1 MKLHAWSGAA
11 LTVLMLAAAP
21 AAARRSLFTLS
32 ATIISGTDTGNDLV
46 YTDYI
51 NGQLTEHFA
60 PGTIFGPSGSLAGQA
75 VSFSFIYDT
84 NAASLPIVVGG
95 VFDDLTGDWGLAI
108 DPIVTIGGA
117 TQHVILPTVGSGANY
132 TIIPVAT
139 FGLIDGATD
148 GVTGNFTS
156 GTVLSTLF
164 NAYTSAAI
172 NFTAALPSSFLS
184 TDALLPGALPTI
196 DHGYASTAASGTG
209 SFAFSFQ
216 RCLFSCSYKA
226 AQASFVV
233 DHVTFADVPE
243 PATWAMLVIGFGA
256 TGLMS
261 RRRVTTVVAA

>member
-11 LTVLMLAAAP
+11 LAVLVFAAAP
-21 AAARRSLFTLS
+21 AAARRGLFTLS
-32 ATIISGTDTGNDLV
+32 ATITSGTDTGNDLV
-46 YTDYI
+46 YADYI

-60 PGTIFGPSGSLAGQA
+60 PGTIFGAPGSLAGQA
-75 VSFSFIYDT
+75 VSFSFLYDT
-84 NAASLPIVVGG
+84 NAASLPTVAGG
-95 VFDDLTGDWGLAI
+95 VFDDLTGEWGLAI

-132 TIIPVAT
+132 TIVPAST
-139 FGLIDGATD
+139 FGLVDGAPD

-156 GTVLSTLF
+156 GTVLRTLF
-164 NAYTSAAI
+164 DAYTSAAI
-172 NFTAALPSSFLS
+172 DFSATLPSGFLS
-184 TDALLPGALPTI
+184 TDTLLPGALPTI
-196 DHGYASTAASGTG
+196 DHGYASSAATGTG
-209 SFAFSFQ
+209 SFAFSYA

-226 AQASFVV
+226 AQASFIV

-261 RRRVTTVVAA
+261 RRRATTVVAA